1 MGVSLEEGQE
11 KNRKD
16 RQGGKKGF
24 VVMNI
29 YMHRRKEA
37 DGKPKNNGIQAAA
50 IRDMKPCRFLLQDR
64 IKTPCLLVLFCS
76 YTYSSSLEQSLES
89 SL

>member
-37 DGKPKNNGIQAAA
+37 DGKPKTMVSKQ
-50 IRDMKPCRFLLQDR
+50 QQYE
-64 IKTPCLLVLFCS
+64 T
-76 YTYSSSLEQSLES
+76 
-89 SL
+89 